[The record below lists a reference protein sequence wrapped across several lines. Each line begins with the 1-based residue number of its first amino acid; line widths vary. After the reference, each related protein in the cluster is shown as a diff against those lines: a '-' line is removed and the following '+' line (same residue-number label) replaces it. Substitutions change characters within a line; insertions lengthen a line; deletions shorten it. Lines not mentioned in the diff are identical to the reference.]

1 MSLCQNQTLHF
12 YDHFHFDTQVMLL
25 WNLELKGKESDL
37 VNGSRGVVV
46 GWKSKEEKLKEL
58 ESEYDCSRH
67 RDLDEI
73 KSTSAYKRLKCSNI
87 KFIPVVAFRNQR
99 TVDCIPELF
108 DYPIL
113 NVGECRR
120 LQVRTTQ

>member
-1 MSLCQNQTLHF
+1 
-12 YDHFHFDTQVMLL
+12 MLL
-25 WNLELKGKESDL
+25 WNLELEGKESDL

-58 ESEYDCSRH
+58 ESGYDWSRY

-73 KSTSAYKRLKCSNI
+73 KPTSAYKRLKCSNI

-113 NVGECRR
+113 NVGECQR
-120 LQVRTTQ
+120 LQVRTIQ

>member
-46 GWKSKEEKLKEL
+46 GWKSKQEKLKEL
-58 ESEYDCSRH
+58 EKKGSRYC
-67 RDLDEI
+67 DLDEI
-73 KSTSAYKRLKCSNI
+73 KPTSAYKRLKCSSI